1 MFDVKAPET
10 FEATLTIVGQGRE
23 QKLPVVFR
31 HRTREAYSELLAKV
45 ADGKVKDVDAVL
57 ELVESWEANAD
68 LTAENLKALDSNQ
81 PGALW
86 AIVTGYSH
94 AFGVARKGN

>member
-31 HRTREAYSELLAKV
+31 HKTRTEYSELLESVSK
-45 ADGKVKDVDAVL
+45 GEVKDVDAVL
-57 ELVESWEANAD
+57 ALVESWQANAD
-68 LTAENLKALDSNQ
+68 LSAETLKALDDAQ

-94 AFGVARKGN
+94 ALAVARKGN

>member
-10 FEATLTIVGQGRE
+10 FKADLTIVGQGRE

-31 HRTREAYSELLAKV
+31 HKTRTEYSQLLTDV
-45 ADGKVKDVDAVL
+45 SEGKVKDVDAVL
-57 ELVESWEANAD
+57 ALVESWEANAE
-68 LTAENLKALDSNQ
+68 LGAETLKSLDDAQ

-94 AFGVARKGN
+94 ALGVARKGN

>member
-31 HRTREAYSELLAKV
+31 HKTRQDYSDLLAKV
-45 ADGKVKDVDAVL
+45 SEGKVKDVDAVL
-57 ELVESWEANAD
+57 DLVESWQANAD
-68 LTAENLKALDSNQ
+68 LTAETLKALDDAQ

-94 AFGVARKGN
+94 ALGVARKGN

>member
-31 HRTREAYSELLAKV
+31 HKTRSAYAELLKRLAEK
-45 ADGKVKDVDAVL
+45 KVKDIDAVL
-57 ELVESWEANAD
+57 DLVESWQANAE
-68 LTAENLKALDSNQ
+68 LSAETLKALDEAQ

-86 AIVTGYSH
+86 AIVMGYSE
-94 AFGVARKGN
+94 ALGVARKGN